1 MVITKKIIVP
11 SGQREEELELM
22 VEAEANQYIPFALDE
37 VNLDFQTI
45 GPAPNN
51 PEESEVLIAASR
63 KEKVEDRVAAAEAAG
78 LKPRVMDVESY
89 AMQQAF
95 ELISPSLPASGR
107 DQNIALVDIGAHV
120 THFYVLR
127 NNQFLFSRDQAFGG
141 NQLTHDVQRAFNLTP
156 DEAESAK
163 KSQGL
168 PENYDTDVLQPFM
181 ETLAL
186 EVTRALQF
194 FFTSTSYNQVD
205 QIVLA
210 GGCALL
216 PGIDELVAKR
226 AGVTTVIANPF
237 ANMATSDRIRP
248 AAARAGCPAPDD
260 RLRPRAA
267 ELRMIRINLLPHREQ
282 KRQARQ
288 RQFVSLSIGLTILG
302 LALVALGWVILGAQI
317 EIQESRNNLLK
328 AEIAKLDEQIKEIDK
343 LREQTQA
350 LLARKQVVETLQ
362 SNRTEAV
369 HVLDQMVRQLPDGIY
384 LKSLKQTGPK
394 IQLVGYAQSS
404 ARVSTLMRNIDS
416 SPWLTSPELVE
427 IKSVQSPVAKD
438 LRVNEFTL
446 NVQIKRVA
454 PPDETKAAAP
464 AARAAP
470 RARSHRAG
478 GPARQSQKPERHMT
492 LDDIRRLNIKEVGNW
507 PAPAQGGAP
516 SFPPDRD
523 RRGRCRARLEGP
535 VRRARP
541 LAAGGGQAQG
551 AIRHQEGQGDQL
563 RHLRA
568 AAEGDRAVVRR
579 APEAAPQQGG
589 DGRAAHGH
597 QPGGPRPRPAVR
609 AVQAGRA
616 GTDGRLLR
624 RAADLR
630 EDHRQLP

>member
-1 MVITKKIIVP
+1 MLADKLNSVLDTFKTKYPALIGVDISSTAIKLVELAEAGKGAYRLERYAIEPLVRDVVTDGNIANLDLVADALKRAHKRLGTRNRNVALALPAAMVITKKIIVP
-11 SGQREEELELM
+11 SGQREEDLELL

-51 PEESEVLIAASR
+51 PDESEVLIAASR

-248 AAARAGCPAPDD
+248 RQLAQDAP
-260 RLRPRAA
+260 L
-267 ELRMIRINLLPHREQ
+267 LMI
-282 KRQARQ
+282 AC
-288 RQFVSLSIGLTILG
+288 G
-302 LALVALGWVILGAQI
+302 LAL
-317 EIQESRNNLLK
+317 
-328 AEIAKLDEQIKEIDK
+328 
-343 LREQTQA
+343 
-350 LLARKQVVETLQ
+350 
-362 SNRTEAV
+362 
-369 HVLDQMVRQLPDGIY
+369 
-384 LKSLKQTGPK
+384 
-394 IQLVGYAQSS
+394 
-404 ARVSTLMRNIDS
+404 
-416 SPWLTSPELVE
+416 
-427 IKSVQSPVAKD
+427 
-438 LRVNEFTL
+438 
-446 NVQIKRVA
+446 
-454 PPDETKAAAP
+454 
-464 AARAAP
+464 
-470 RARSHRAG
+470 RSF
-478 GPARQSQKPERHMT
+478 E
-492 LDDIRRLNIKEVGNW
+492 
-507 PAPAQGGAP
+507 
-516 SFPPDRD
+516 
-523 RRGRCRARLEGP
+523 
-535 VRRARP
+535 
-541 LAAGGGQAQG
+541 
-551 AIRHQEGQGDQL
+551 
-563 RHLRA
+563 
-568 AAEGDRAVVRR
+568 
-579 APEAAPQQGG
+579 
-589 DGRAAHGH
+589 
-597 QPGGPRPRPAVR
+597 
-609 AVQAGRA
+609 
-616 GTDGRLLR
+616 
-624 RAADLR
+624 
-630 EDHRQLP
+630 